1 MPPRRR
7 IGKRL
12 IKSLL
17 PIVLVIVLAV
27 VASLSYIVYC
37 VSRPAKRPYVVTP
50 ESFSQISGRALKV
63 TDETWT
69 TQDGQRSR
77 GWLMKGAEGAP
88 AVVLLHRYGGDRS
101 WLFNLGVKINETTNF
116 TILWPDLRGH
126 GVDPPVKW
134 TSLGAHEGDDVLA
147 ALAFLRTLKSEHQKK
162 LVGDVFGVYGVELGA
177 YSAMKAAYHDQ
188 QIKVLVLDSV
198 PGSATEVLNHAI
210 SDCVG
215 LENGLVRSLSRTAVN
230 IYLFGKLDTRPTC
243 DVANGVGN
251 ARVLLLSGADAGPL
265 KDSTAS
271 LQKCFPIPN
280 NVESRTDLPL
290 SGFSMPSATGEQGE
304 AYDRVVIDF
313 FDRNLR

>member
-12 IKSLL
+12 FKSLL

-27 VASLSYIVYC
+27 VGSLSYIVYC
-37 VSRPAKRPYVVTP
+37 VSHPAKRPYVVTP

-69 TQDGQRSR
+69 TQDGRRSR

-134 TSLGAHEGDDVLA
+134 ASLGAHDGDDLLA
-147 ALAFLRTLKSEHQKK
+147 ALAFLRTLKSEHQKT
-162 LVGDVFGVYGVELGA
+162 LVGEVFGVYGVELGA
-177 YSAMKAAYHDQ
+177 YSAMKAAYHDR
-188 QIKVLVLDSV
+188 QIKVLVLDSA
-198 PGSATEVLNHAI
+198 PGSATELLNHAI
-210 SDCVG
+210 ANCVG
-215 LENGLVRSLSRTAVN
+215 LENGIVQSLSRTAVN
-230 IYLFGKLDTRPTC
+230 VYLLGNFDSRPTC
-243 DVANGVGN
+243 DVANGVGD
-251 ARVLLLSGADAGPL
+251 ARVLLLSGGDAGPL

-271 LQKCFPIPN
+271 IQKCFPVPG

-304 AYDRVVIDF
+304 AYDRIVIDF